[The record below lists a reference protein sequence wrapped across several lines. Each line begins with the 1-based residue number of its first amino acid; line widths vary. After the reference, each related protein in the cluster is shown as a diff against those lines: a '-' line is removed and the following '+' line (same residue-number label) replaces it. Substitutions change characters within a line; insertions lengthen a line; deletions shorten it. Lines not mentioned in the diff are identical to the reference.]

1 MPLPPSVNA
10 DAEAVGLQGSL
21 RQAPLDLDDLPQVMS
36 IERAGHLFPWS
47 EKIFR
52 DCIRSGYYLD
62 GAFAGDRLV
71 GFSMVMPILDE
82 WHILN
87 LCVDPRYQRQG
98 VGRFL
103 MDFILDQ
110 GRSGDIGSL
119 WLEVR
124 VGNYRALNLYAK
136 LGFDEVGMRKGYYP
150 AASGRE
156 DARVMRLALRPE
168 D

>member
-1 MPLPPSVNA
+1 MPLPPLNC
-10 DAEAVGLQGSL
+10 DAEASDRQPAL
-21 RQAPLDLDDLPQVMS
+21 RQAPLDLDDLPEVMP
-36 IERAGHLFPWS
+36 IEQAGHLFPWS

-62 GAFAGDRLV
+62 GAFVADRLV

-82 WHILN
+82 WHVLN
-87 LCVDPRYQRQG
+87 LCVKPDYQRRG

-103 MDFILDQ
+103 MDFIIDQ
-110 GRSGDIGSL
+110 AHGAGIGSI

-124 VGNYRALNLYAK
+124 VSNRPALNLYAK

-156 DARVMRLALRPE
+156 DARVMRLGLTAT

>member
-1 MPLPPSVNA
+1 MKSGAGVSAGGGATALRQVPLDEEDLPP
-10 DAEAVGLQGSL
+10 
-21 RQAPLDLDDLPQVMS
+21 VMV
-36 IERAGHLFPWS
+36 IEQAGHLFPWS

-52 DCIRSGYYLD
+52 DCVRSGYYLD
-62 GAFAGDRLV
+62 GALAADRLV

-82 WHILN
+82 WHVLN
-87 LCVDPRYQRQG
+87 LCVDPGYQRRG

-103 MDFILDQ
+103 MEFIIDQ
-110 GRSGDIGSL
+110 ARASGIGSL

-124 VGNYRALNLYAK
+124 VSNHSALDLYAK
-136 LGFDEVGMRKGYYP
+136 LGFDEVGMRRGYYP

-156 DARVMRLALRPE
+156 DARVMRLAIAPT